1 MDNNNVK
8 APAGARKKK
17 KVKGRGRGTGHGCTA
32 GRGTKGQRSR
42 AGGRVRLGFEGGQ
55 MPLYRQIA
63 RRGFSNYPFKKEFSI
78 VNVDDLNRFADET
91 NITKTLLIENGMVK
105 KKKRPI
111 KILGRGTLEKKL
123 TVEVDRVS
131 SAAREKIIK
140 LGGTVIEKGETAE
153 QVKDQ

>member
-131 SAAREKIIK
+131 SSAREKIIK